1 MFSILS
7 SDSQI
12 NYLFFPFQGQISLL
26 WQTQACCQSVMAL
39 QMKVNW
45 EHGKSS
51 SVWFSYAADYS
62 VDSQP
67 PSLLWGH
74 LDLREKQ
81 FITLQHGKDKPH
93 LMKQPGQSCI
103 KSHRTVS
110 CTRNLH
116 AAPIPA
122 VGQWHSRRQTIG
134 QAASSPLM
142 TARAPFLKRA
152 IVTVT

>member
-12 NYLFFPFQGQISLL
+12 NYLFFPFQGQTSVL
-26 WQTQACCQSVMAL
+26 WQTQACSQSVMAL

-62 VDSQP
+62 VDSLHHR
-67 PSLLWGH
+67 SEAIWNSGRNSSFH
-74 LDLREKQ
+74 CS
-81 FITLQHGKDKPH
+81 GKDKPH

-116 AAPIPA
+116 TAPIPA